1 MDLKKIFKKSRFV
14 CPTCSASFEIGPDFK
29 SIASFVFDD
38 ILTDT
43 ETAQALD
50 EVRAEL
56 AERFEFEN
64 AEHLESA
71 LAGALKKKAVLSAI
85 IRAAGRSAKNGQKRQ
100 QTATDPAPRSD
111 LVDFL
116 DSFLRFK

>member
-14 CPTCSASFEIGPDFK
+14 CPACAASFEIGPDFK

-38 ILTDT
+38 LLTDT
-43 ETAQALD
+43 ETAQALN
-50 EVRAEL
+50 EIRAEL
-56 AERFEFEN
+56 AERFEFES

-71 LAGALKKKAVLSAI
+71 LFGALKKKAVRNAI
-85 IRAAGRSAKNGQKRQ
+85 RRAVVINGTKRHK
-100 QTATDPAPRSD
+100 TATDPIPRSD
-111 LVDFL
+111 FVDFL